1 MRLKD
6 RRCRGVPVRKTGRV
20 CRGMRAETR
29 TTMHNQEEGNE

>member
-6 RRCRGVPVRKTGRV
+6 RRCRGVLVRKTGWA
-20 CRGMRAETR
+20 CHGMRAETR